1 MSNRRILAAR
11 ADYVIRTWVYERVE
25 WLMKKINTLF
35 AIGSEQE
42 LKYILPENEV
52 VYGIIRANIGKP
64 SLYMSV
70 IPESSVWGYVIS
82 SPSININI
90 DIEQYVKHLVSI
102 EIDSSKID
110 L

>member
-1 MSNRRILAAR
+1 MDSSLGLADQVTTDSWISALSSAMSNRRILAAR

-64 SLYMSV
+64 SLC
-70 IPESSVWGYVIS
+70 
-82 SPSININI
+82 
-90 DIEQYVKHLVSI
+90 
-102 EIDSSKID
+102 
-110 L
+110 